1 MFENAFF
8 FPLSHHLLFVLDDF
22 LKIGR
27 KIIGVDGKNGL
38 DAVHG

>member
-1 MFENAFF
+1 MFENALGL
-8 FPLSHHLLFVLDDF
+8 PLSHHLLFVLDDF